1 MEAAGTQRKG
11 TAMRRIVVLVSIAT
25 AALVGLI
32 VVGARPAAVAEEAT
46 PTTMVDHPVIGTW
59 WTANDAPGPGVETA
73 YVVFHTDGTYLE
85 VDPNI
90 GVGVGVWR
98 ATGERSAEL
107 TYVFQ
112 DIDPEPATIA
122 AGTVT
127 VRQSVEVD
135 ATGNAF
141 SAPLTVE
148 VRIPDGTVVFSA
160 AYTARGTRLQVEPM
174 LPLGTPPPGTPTS

>member
-1 MEAAGTQRKG
+1 MKRLRARSLGRAVLTVALLALTLGSV
-11 TAMRRIVVLVSIAT
+11 VVL
-25 AALVGLI
+25 
-32 VVGARPAAVAEEAT
+32 GARPAAVAQEAT
-46 PTTMVDHPVIGTW
+46 PSATADHPVVGAW

-73 YVVFHTDGTYLE
+73 YAVFHADGTYLE

-112 DIDPEPATIA
+112 DIDPEPATTA
-122 AGTVT
+122 PGTVT

-135 ATGNAF
+135 ETGDAF
-141 SAPLTVE
+141 TAPLTVE
-148 VRIPDGTVVFSA
+148 VRIPDGTAVFSA
-160 AYTARGTRLQVEPM
+160 AYTARGSRLEVEPM
-174 LPLGTPPPGTPTS
+174 LPLGTPPLGTPTS

>member
-1 MEAAGTQRKG
+1 MHSLVAVAA
-11 TAMRRIVVLVSIAT
+11 VV
-25 AALVGLI
+25 AAA
-32 VVGARPAAVAEEAT
+32 VVGSIVWGARLAVIAVEAT
-46 PTTMVDHPVIGTW
+46 PTSTGNHPVVGTW

-73 YVVFHTDGTYLE
+73 YAVFHADSTYLE

-98 ATGERSAEL
+98 ATDEHSAEL

-112 DIDPEPATIA
+112 DIDPEPATTA
-122 AGTVT
+122 PGTVT

-135 ATGNAF
+135 AAGDAF
-141 SAPLTVE
+141 TAPLTVE

-174 LPLGTPPPGTPTS
+174 LPLGTPATGTPTS

>member
-1 MEAAGTQRKG
+1 VRQF
-11 TAMRRIVVLVSIAT
+11 V
-25 AALVGLI
+25 ALVVVAAAFASLI
-32 VVGARPAAVAEEAT
+32 AVGARPAAVAEEAT
-46 PTTMVDHPVIGTW
+46 PTAMVDHPVIGTW

-73 YVVFHTDGTYLE
+73 YVVFHADGTYLE

-98 ATGERSAEL
+98 ASGERSAEL

-112 DIDPEPATIA
+112 DIDPEPATTGP
-122 AGTVT
+122 GTVT

-135 ATGNAF
+135 TTGDAF
-141 SAPLTVE
+141 TAPLTVE

-174 LPLGTPPPGTPTS
+174 LPLGTPPLGTPTS

>member
-1 MEAAGTQRKG
+1 MEAAGAQRKG
-11 TAMRRIVVLVSIAT
+11 TAMRRNVVLASIIAAVLVSMVVLGVRPGAVAQDAT
-25 AALVGLI
+25 
-32 VVGARPAAVAEEAT
+32 PAAS
-46 PTTMVDHPVIGTW
+46 VDHPVVGTW

-73 YVVFHTDGTYLE
+73 YAVFHEDGTYLE

-112 DIDPEPATIA
+112 DIDPEPATTA
-122 AGTVT
+122 PGTVT
-127 VRQSVEVD
+127 VRQSVELD
-135 ATGNAF
+135 ATGDAF
-141 SAPLTVE
+141 TAPLTVE

-174 LPLGTPPPGTPTS
+174 LPIGTPLPGTPTS

>member
-1 MEAAGTQRKG
+1 MEAAGAQRKG
-11 TAMRRIVVLVSIAT
+11 IVMRRIVVLISVIVAV
-25 AALVGLI
+25 LVRM
-32 VVGARPAAVAEEAT
+32 VVLGARPAAIAEEAT
-46 PTTMVDHPVIGTW
+46 PTATVDHPVIGAW

-73 YVVFHTDGTYLE
+73 YAVFHADGTYLE

-90 GVGVGVWR
+90 GVGVGVWQ

-112 DIDPEPATIA
+112 DIDPEPATTA
-122 AGTVT
+122 PGTVT
-127 VRQSVEVD
+127 VRQSVDVD
-135 ATGNAF
+135 AAGNAF
-141 SAPLTVE
+141 TAPLTVE

-174 LPLGTPPPGTPTS
+174 LPLGTPPLGTPTS